1 MCVQTMTL
9 SSVRGWPVDQ
19 SVESIW
25 PTVWYFFGGR
35 HWQPP
40 GLVFEALQQSQEL
53 GGRQRVEGQFEQV
66 RYHFME
72 GIQSVDDVLSTTR
85 THVRMISEG
94 ADSP

>member
-1 MCVQTMTL
+1 MPVGQRVCQFAAQLGLAGL
-9 SSVRGWPVDQ
+9 SAQLVDQ
-19 SVESIW
+19 CRA
-25 PTVWYFFGGR
+25 R

-40 GLVFEALQQSQEL
+40 GLVFEALQQSQAL

-66 RYHFME
+66 RYHFVE
-72 GIQSVDDVLSTTR
+72 RIQSVDDILSTTR